1 VGVGSGL
8 GLSVCRNIVSGL
20 SGSIQLK
27 SHVGRGTRVRVVL
40 PATTR
45 ASEPLAAPVAPATVV
60 RPPLRRARVLVVDD
74 EPAVG
79 AVLVRVLR
87 DHDVV
92 AVTSVAE
99 AVAAIEAT
107 PHFDLV
113 LSDVMMPEQSGVD
126 FFAILQ
132 ERFAALADRVVF
144 MSGGA
149 FTTSAQGFLDGRRRL
164 DKPFDARQVRE
175 LVASAIADH
184 QP

>member
-1 VGVGSGL
+1 
-8 GLSVCRNIVSGL
+8 
-20 SGSIQLK
+20 
-27 SHVGRGTRVRVVL
+27 
-40 PATTR
+40 
-45 ASEPLAAPVAPATVV
+45 
-60 RPPLRRARVLVVDD
+60 
-74 EPAVG
+74 VG